1 MKITLKKIFLP
12 IIFVLVTS
20 VASFGQKVV
29 KTDHVKLKLITDG
42 LSHPTAMAVTKKE
55 PNLLFVCE
63 QEGRIRI
70 IENGKLIQTPF
81 LDISKEVIKNEGY
94 DERGLL
100 GLAFHP
106 NYATNGKFYIYCS
119 APSEKGK
126 GTDHQSEIREY
137 TVSKANRRIADKTK
151 MRKVLVVDQ
160 PESNHNGGCLQFGAD
175 GFLYISLGDGG
186 GQNDMHGEYGNAQNL
201 TNLLGKISRID
212 VNKIPY
218 GIPADNPFVNTANVR
233 PEIYAYG
240 FRNPWRFSFDRK
252 TNELFA
258 GEVGQDKYEE
268 VDLVKK
274 GGNYG
279 WRAFEGVH
287 SYRPADPQPKQH
299 ILPIAEYPHTEG
311 ISITGGYVYR
321 GKAIPSLN
329 GKYIFGDFMGPVW
342 NLSKGSNNKWVR
354 TKMSISRDPGYW
366 HIYSF
371 GEDLKGDIYMLTV
384 LLESEKG
391 VLYKMVP

>member
-1 MKITLKKIFLP
+1 MRLNKFFLP
-12 IIFVLVTS
+12 FFFVIAAP
-20 VASFGQKVV
+20 VATFGQGTAKS
-29 KTDHVKLKLITDG
+29 DPVKLKLITDE

-70 IENGKLIQTPF
+70 IENGKLTQTPF
-81 LDISKEVIKNEGY
+81 LDISGEVLKKEGY
-94 DERGLL
+94 EERGLL

-106 NYATNGKFYIYCS
+106 DYVTNGKFYIYCS
-119 APSEKGK
+119 VPSAKGK
-126 GTDHQSEIREY
+126 GADHQSEVREY
-137 TVSKANRRIADKTK
+137 TVSKTNRRIADQTK
-151 MRKVLVVDQ
+151 MRQVLIADQ
-160 PESNHNGGCLQFGAD
+160 PQPNHNGGCLQFGAD
-175 GFLYISLGDGG
+175 GFLYIAIGDGG

-201 TNLLGKISRID
+201 TNLLGKICRID
-212 VNKIPY
+212 VDKEPY
-218 GIPADNPFVNTANVR
+218 GIPADNPFVNVAGAR

-252 TNELFA
+252 TNQLFVA
-258 GEVGQDKYEE
+258 DVGQDKYEE
-268 VDLVKK
+268 VDLVTK

-279 WRAFEGVH
+279 WRTFEGLH
-287 SYRPADPQPKQH
+287 SYRPNDPQPKDH
-299 ILPIAEYPHTEG
+299 ILPIMEYPHTEG

-329 GKYIFGDFMGPVW
+329 GKYVFGDFMGPIW
-342 NLSKGSNNKWVR
+342 KLSKGPDNKWIR
-354 TKMSISRDPGYW
+354 TKMSISRDAGYW

-384 LLESEKG
+384 LLESDKG
-391 VLYKMVP
+391 ALYKLVQ